1 MIENKFFVRKH
12 RFKKNEIVQNGW
24 GALTD
29 EEIVEKLN
37 DAYQENNKKQG
48 KIIELQQKHDF
59 IEHLIK
65 HSLKFQIQ
73 YPEQRNGLEEGI
85 VSLRYIQKDILNQI
99 EKIKDGDTE

>member
-24 GALTD
+24 GVLTD

-37 DAYQENNKKQG
+37 DAYQEDNEKQG

-65 HSLKFQIQ
+65 QSLKLQIQ
-73 YPEQRNGLEEGI
+73 YPEQRNRLEEGI
-85 VSLRYIQKDILNQI
+85 VSLRYIQREILNQI
-99 EKIKDGDTE
+99 EKIKDGE